1 MASVVAPFRGLPLPA
16 NPRAQRRGRDIV
28 STILSNYGGDPGI
41 EFTPTEEN
49 WPEKVVELQP
59 PRRFNRKD
67 LYSPIS
73 ENEGGFASGEDDVGV
88 EYDPYRPQTPPE
100 SRNGYNSKN
109 SNKWQTKTTHQS
121 KEDLLKEPEGKTY
134 ENKALP
140 APPPRIDSKFGKG
153 TFR

>member
-1 MASVVAPFRGLPLPA
+1 MASVEAPLRGLPLPA
-16 NPRAQRRGRDIV
+16 NPRSQRRGRDIV

-59 PRRFNRKD
+59 PRLFNRIN

-73 ENEGGFASGEDDVGV
+73 ENEGDFASGEEDVGA
-88 EYDPYRPQTPPE
+88 EYDPYRPQTPPK
-100 SRNGYNSKN
+100 SRNGHN
-109 SNKWQTKTTHQS
+109 SNKWQTKMTHQS

-140 APPPRIDSKFGKG
+140 APPQRIDSKFGKG
-153 TFR
+153 MFR